1 LGAAARILLDGKPE
15 RPGVVLAIGSVTE
28 SVSLIAVRCVI
39 LT

>member
-1 LGAAARILLDGKPE
+1 MAAAARILPDGKPE

-28 SVSLIAVRCVI
+28 SVNLIAVRCII